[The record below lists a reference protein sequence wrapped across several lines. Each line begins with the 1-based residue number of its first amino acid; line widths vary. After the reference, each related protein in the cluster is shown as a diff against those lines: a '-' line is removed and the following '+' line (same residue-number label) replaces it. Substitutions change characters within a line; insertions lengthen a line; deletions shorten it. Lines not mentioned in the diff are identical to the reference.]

1 MAKQRLYWI
10 DWMKAI
16 GMYFIIAGH
25 IFPIGNEYVYV
36 FSVPLFFMISGFLGH
51 REDDV
56 RLFWKKL
63 WRNLIL
69 PCIIMCFILHLENI
83 SAGLRLGKF
92 EWESIPRHIVNCLE
106 GFQGYHRPAGGLGV
120 CWFIYTLVICKILQ
134 QFTSKNTIV
143 HVLVLLVCIAG
154 SIFYNLRDLH
164 LYNAIANTSLAYPM
178 YALGG
183 GGKFL
188 ELSNKTNIKPFY
200 SIIGFV
206 VGFSIVI
213 GIGWYNGA
221 PWMFDATYG
230 KSIILFFLGGVSGT
244 MAVFLMSF
252 MLRNLKSKVIDTI
265 AVGNILILGLHPIF
279 IRAYHLLPEV
289 YQTVYMDYFA
299 ALVILFAFIPIIH
312 LSKRYFPVI
321 LGSRAKPNIV
331 SLK

>member
-36 FSVPLFFMISGFLGH
+36 FSVPLFFMMSGFLGH

-92 EWESIPRHIVNCLE
+92 EWESIPRHILNCLE
-106 GFQGYHRPAGGLGV
+106 GFQGYQRPAGGLGV

-143 HVLVLLVCIAG
+143 HIIVLVVCIAG
-154 SIFYNLRDLH
+154 SIWYNMRDLH

-183 GGKFL
+183 GGQ
-188 ELSNKTNIKPFY
+188 
-200 SIIGFV
+200 
-206 VGFSIVI
+206 
-213 GIGWYNGA
+213 
-221 PWMFDATYG
+221 
-230 KSIILFFLGGVSGT
+230 
-244 MAVFLMSF
+244 
-252 MLRNLKSKVIDTI
+252 
-265 AVGNILILGLHPIF
+265 IF
-279 IRAYHLLPEV
+279 EA
-289 YQTVYMDYFA
+289 
-299 ALVILFAFIPIIH
+299 
-312 LSKRYFPVI
+312 
-321 LGSRAKPNIV
+321 
-331 SLK
+331 